1 MIKTDKSKYNLI
13 LNKTSTYYIERSAS
27 NSFHLML
34 KAGKK
39 LANQIFINYKK
50 RKTLIICGIGGNGGD
65 GFIVAQE
72 LLNKKWDTDVVIIG
86 NKNLIKGDALKA
98 LNQLKI
104 KPKDFE
110 DIDLSKIG
118 LFVDAL
124 FGIGLSRKINNKAKE
139 ILKTIDKHKAP
150 IVGVDI
156 PSGIDSNTGQV
167 RGYAPYCDLVITF
180 STLKYGHI
188 LVPGS
193 EKYNKIKVEN
203 IGIKKSVINNI
214 TPKIYINNPS
224 LWFKSIQWPKIDD
237 HKYSRGYSL
246 IVGGS
251 RNMTGAGRLA
261 AISAQRAG
269 SGIVCV
275 ASEKEA
281 EQIYFTTL
289 ISQIVKSYKNIKEF
303 NEIISDK
310 RIDSFLIGP
319 GLNLNQ
325 YSINKIKSLFKTNK
339 NIVVDAGAISNF
351 KGKLNTLKKIIYGK
365 NAVITPHEG
374 ELRSIL
380 PNLKGNCI
388 DKALK
393 AASELNCIV
402 VLKGAT
408 TVIASPD
415 NKAIVNCAGAKWLA
429 TAGSGDVL
437 AGIICGTL
445 SNKMDS
451 FLASAFSVWM
461 HSEIGNYLGPGL
473 VAEDIPENINLIYKK
488 LLKTNI

>member
-1 MIKTDKSKYNLI
+1 
-13 LNKTSTYYIERSAS
+13 
-27 NSFHLML
+27 
-34 KAGKK
+34 
-39 LANQIFINYKK
+39 
-50 RKTLIICGIGGNGGD
+50 
-65 GFIVAQE
+65 
-72 LLNKKWDTDVVIIG
+72 
-86 NKNLIKGDALKA
+86 
-98 LNQLKI
+98 
-104 KPKDFE
+104 
-110 DIDLSKIG
+110 
-118 LFVDAL
+118 
-124 FGIGLSRKINNKAKE
+124 
-139 ILKTIDKHKAP
+139 
-150 IVGVDI
+150 
-156 PSGIDSNTGQV
+156 
-167 RGYAPYCDLVITF
+167 
-180 STLKYGHI
+180 
-188 LVPGS
+188 
-193 EKYNKIKVEN
+193 
-203 IGIKKSVINNI
+203 
-214 TPKIYINNPS
+214 
-224 LWFKSIQWPKIDD
+224 
-237 HKYSRGYSL
+237 
-246 IVGGS
+246 
-251 RNMTGAGRLA
+251 MTGAGRLA

-351 KGKLNTLKKIIYGK
+351 KGKLNTLKNIIYGK

>member
-1 MIKTDKSKYNLI
+1 MIKTDKSEYNLI
-13 LNKTSTYYIERSAS
+13 LNKSSSYYIERSAS

-39 LANQIFINYKK
+39 LSKQIFNNYKK

-65 GFIVAQE
+65 GFILAQE
-72 LLNKKWDTDVVIIG
+72 LLNKKWDLDVVIIG
-86 NKNLIKGDALKA
+86 NKSLIKGDALKA
-98 LNQLKI
+98 LKQLKI
-104 KPKDFE
+104 KTKKFE
-110 DIDLSKIG
+110 DINLNEIG

-124 FGIGLSRKINNKAKE
+124 FGIGLSRKINNKTIE
-139 ILKTIDKHKAP
+139 ILKIIDKHKAP

-156 PSGIDSNTGQV
+156 PSGIDSNTGQIL
-167 RGYAPYCDLVITF
+167 GYAPYCDLVITF
-180 STLKYGHI
+180 SSLKYGHI

-203 IGIKKSVINNI
+203 IGIKKSIINSI
-214 TPKIYINNPS
+214 TPNIYVNNSS
-224 LWFKSIQWPKIDD
+224 LWRKSIKWPQIDD

-251 RNMTGAGRLA
+251 KNMTGAARLA

-281 EQIYFTTL
+281 EQIYFATL

-303 NEIISDK
+303 DEIISDK

-319 GLNLNQ
+319 GLNINQ
-325 YSINKIKSLFKTNK
+325 HSIIKIKSLFKTNK
-339 NIVVDAGAISNF
+339 NIVLDAGAISNF
-351 KGKLNTLKKIIYGK
+351 KGKLNTLKNIIYGK

-374 ELRSIL
+374 ELRSIM
-380 PNLKGNCI
+380 PNLKGTCI

-393 AASELNCIV
+393 AAAELKCIV

-408 TVIASPD
+408 TVIASPN
-415 NKAIVNCAGAKWLA
+415 NKAIVNCAGARWLA

-437 AGIICGTL
+437 AGIICGLL

-451 FLASAFSVWM
+451 FLACAFSVWL
-461 HSEIGNYLGPGL
+461 HSEIGKHLGPSL
-473 VAEDIPENINLIYKK
+473 VAEDIPENINIIYKN
-488 LLKTNI
+488 LLKTYN